1 MKVYTQIY
9 LLVLLVITPLWL
21 LACSNNSNRSNADGF
36 GMGETIG
43 GNGGDFV
50 QPGVTDTETEVLAQ
64 GINIGILSITMPE
77 HPRGDYVPFSN
88 CPQDKV
94 TKFEFRVENRGAD
107 FDKKGKAIF
116 GAVQI
121 KRLS

>member
-21 LACSNNSNRSNADGF
+21 LACSNNGNRSNADGF

-43 GNGGDFV
+43 GNGGDFSEAEDFV
-50 QPGVTDTETEVLAQ
+50 QPEITDNETEALAQ
-64 GINIGILSITMPE
+64 GINIGIKYITIPE
-77 HPRGDYVPFSN
+77 HPRGDYIPFSN

-116 GAVQI
+116 GAV
-121 KRLS
+121 